1 MSRKSA
7 VLALTAAL
15 CAGSFA
21 SAADSLGDRFHYF
34 GIMGNRYDHTD
45 VSSMTDESFVGIF
58 NLGFKINDHMS
69 FETTSEYHKMYHHQ
83 DATTSASGSAN
94 TAATIN
100 GVTYYT
106 PNDQSS
112 WNHIF
117 EQAYVDAKFDTA
129 KTEVKAGQFS
139 YFPGYGMT
147 HGDYLF
153 IDGVQ
158 VAFNPHERVRAI
170 FTGGQNTQY
179 NPAMNYESMGY
190 FAGEAIV
197 NVLPKSNTNIKISYQ
212 KNQSNRG
219 LAPALA
225 YATGTLYNKDYVGYW
240 ENGFDTRLPGD
251 LALEGA
257 YIKSDYDTDN
267 KGLYA
272 QLKYKGAIPFVPNTF
287 DVYVA
292 YHKLESHA
300 IQYNDLRY
308 YSNMKGVRVG
318 AHYTPM
324 DSVLITAW
332 YDMQKYINS
341 GSSQPGGTNYTVAA
355 GQKDN
360 FFRLQVDFFF
370 K

>member
-1 MSRKSA
+1 MNNKTA
-7 VLALTAAL
+7 IAAMTAAL
-15 CAGSFA
+15 SFGSFA
-21 SAADSLGDRFHYF
+21 SAGDSLGDRFHYF
-34 GIMGNRYDHTD
+34 GIMGNRYDHTE
-45 VSSMTDESFVGIF
+45 VSSTTDNSFVGIL
-58 NLGFKINDHMS
+58 NLGFKINDHMT

-83 DATTSASGSAN
+83 DATTTPDGSAN
-94 TAATIN
+94 TVNTPI
-100 GVTYYT
+100 GTYQT

-117 EQAYVDAKFDTA
+117 EQAYVDAKFATG
-129 KTEVKAGQFS
+129 KTEIKAGQFS
-139 YFPGYGMT
+139 YFPGYGLS
-147 HGDYLF
+147 HGDYMF

-158 VAFNPHERVRAI
+158 VGFNLHDRVRTI

-179 NPAMNYESMGY
+179 NPGMIYESMGY

-197 NVLPKSNTNIKISYQ
+197 NVLPKSNTNVRISYQ

-225 YATGTLYNKDYVGYW
+225 YATGKLYDKTYIGYW
-240 ENGFDTRLPGD
+240 ENGIDTRLPYD
-251 LALEGA
+251 LAFEAA
-257 YIKSDYDTDN
+257 YVKSDYDKDS
-267 KGLYA
+267 KGIYA

-287 DVYVA
+287 DVFAA
-292 YHKLESHA
+292 YHKLEANS

-308 YSNMKGVRVG
+308 YSNMKGIRLG

-332 YDMQKYINS
+332 YDIQEYINA
-341 GSSQPGGTNYTVAA
+341 GTSQPGGTNYAVAA
-355 GQKDN
+355 GKKDN
-360 FFRLQVDFFF
+360 FVRLQVDLFF